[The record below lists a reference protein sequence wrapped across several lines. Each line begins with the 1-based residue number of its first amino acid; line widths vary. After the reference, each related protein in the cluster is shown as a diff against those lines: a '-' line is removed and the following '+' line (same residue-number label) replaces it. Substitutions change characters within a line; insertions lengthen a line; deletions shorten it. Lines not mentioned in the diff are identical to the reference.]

1 MKLGDIDIEVLI
13 HALRQE
19 RLAWIKVAREEK
31 RRVTDSEQAAVLV
44 LYAIEGAL
52 SRVVGTY
59 MQPPQIAQKLLREIE
74 GEPVRKFED
83 G

>member
-52 SRVVGTY
+52 GRVVETY
-59 MQPPQIAQKLLREIE
+59 MQSPQIAQKLLRGFVEV
-74 GEPVRKFED
+74 PVTKFD
-83 G
+83 DD